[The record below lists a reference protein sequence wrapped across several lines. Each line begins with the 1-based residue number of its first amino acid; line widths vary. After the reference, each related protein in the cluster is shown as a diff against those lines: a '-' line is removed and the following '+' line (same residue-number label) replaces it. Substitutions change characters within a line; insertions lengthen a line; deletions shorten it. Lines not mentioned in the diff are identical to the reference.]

1 MIQSIEKSWVT
12 PREHTPDAGLYG
24 GKGASLMTMA
34 AMGIPVPMGFILP
47 IGYEKP
53 LFACHG
59 DDLKAHSTFPS
70 SSEHPSPF
78 PLDIE
83 TALSTLEQKL
93 GSYLGDP
100 DRPLFLSVRSG
111 GAISMPGMMDT
122 FLNIGLVPKTCP
134 ALAERLGLSL
144 AQTESLYIQQ
154 HKDWENSWSTL
165 PDLSNPR
172 LLIQD
177 PKIHLWQAIQAVW
190 HSWNS
195 PRALAYRQHH
205 NLQNDGGSAV
215 IIQAMVFGNASG
227 RSGTGVLFTRRP
239 DTGENT
245 LFGEFLPHAQGED
258 LVSGAVTPQP
268 LSDLSDYAPKIF
280 EELCHYARTL
290 EHAQGDMQDIEFTF
304 ENDTLWI
311 LQTRSGKRT
320 ANATFRIAYDRVMAD
335 ESTREQ
341 SLTSIDPMTID
352 GLLHPQLTQP
362 NGLLSIA
369 RGLATSPGA
378 AIGRLTFD
386 PEAVTPDS
394 ILLLRETSAED
405 VPAMLM
411 AKGVVTLRGGMTSHA
426 AVIMRSIG
434 KPCISGLENAAIT
447 PNGLEING
455 HVFPIGTTV
464 TMDGTAGILFD
475 GPGTIETPS
484 FSFQTTEVLSWA
496 DEVRSLTVYANADTP
511 EDILRAMTWG
521 ADGIGLC
528 RTEHMMFQTQRL
540 RLMQQFIL
548 APTADWRNHALLEL
562 ETLHQHDLLAL
573 LRAANSKRLI
583 VRLLDPPLHEFLPTS
598 QEEKSLL
605 ARHWDQSL
613 QDIERCIEKRSETN
627 PMMGQRGCRLGLAF
641 PELYAMQ
648 IRALFGAMD
657 QAVADGLS
665 PDCGVMIPLVAHVKE
680 LETLRTLF
688 YSLNPGLRRVN
699 FGVMIE
705 TPRAALI
712 ADALAQWVD
721 FISFGT
727 NDLTQMT
734 WGLSR
739 DDSNPITQTYHAL
752 GIADPFYALDT
763 MGVGQLMEWACT
775 RAKTVNPNIA
785 ISVCGEHAANPRNIG
800 FFHRIGIGSVSCS
813 PWALPRVR
821 LAAAK
826 AVLSHDGS
834 SPQGA
839 DCVVATGVKEESR
852 L

>member
-1 MIQSIEKSWVT
+1 MIQSIEKSGAA
-12 PREHTPDAGLYG
+12 PLEHAPDPCLYG

-47 IGYEKP
+47 IGYEKT
-53 LFACHG
+53 LAHG
-59 DDLKAHSTFPS
+59 DDHIRSTFPPS
-70 SSEHPSPF
+70 SAHPSPL
-78 PLDIE
+78 PPDIE
-83 TALSTLEQKL
+83 RALTGLEEKL
-93 GSYLGDP
+93 GYGLGNP

-122 FLNIGLVPKTCP
+122 FLNIGLIPKTCP
-134 ALAERLGLSL
+134 ALAQRLGLPL
-144 AQTESLYIQQ
+144 AQTESLYQQ
-154 HKDWENSWSTL
+154 QLATWENSWNAL
-165 PDLSNPR
+165 PKSSHQEVTSP
-172 LLIQD
+172 D
-177 PKIHLWQAIQAVW
+177 PKIHLWKAIQAVW

-215 IIQAMVFGNASG
+215 IIQVMVFGNAAG

-268 LSDLSDYAPKIF
+268 LSDLSAYAPKIF
-280 EELCHYARTL
+280 EELSHYARTL
-290 EHAQGDMQDIEFTF
+290 EQAQNDMQDIEFTF
-304 ENDTLWI
+304 EKDTLWI

-320 ANATFRIAYDRVMAD
+320 ANATFRMAYDRVMAG

-341 SLTSIDPMTID
+341 SLISIDPMTID
-352 GLLHPQLTQP
+352 ALLYPHLTEP
-362 NGLLSIA
+362 HELNPIA

-378 AIGRLTFD
+378 AIGRLTVD
-386 PEAVTPDS
+386 PESVTPDS
-394 ILLLRETSAED
+394 ILLRSETSAED

-434 KPCISGLENAAIT
+434 KPCISGLENATIT
-447 PNGLEING
+447 PQGLEVNG
-455 HVFPIGTTV
+455 SAFPIGTTV
-464 TMDGTAGILFD
+464 TMDGTAGLLFN
-475 GPGTIETPS
+475 GQGTIETPS
-484 FSFQTTEVLSWA
+484 FSFQTTQVLSWA
-496 DEVRSLTVYANADTP
+496 DEMRSLTVYANADTP
-511 EDILRAMTWG
+511 EDIMRAITWG

-528 RTEHMMFQTQRL
+528 RTEHMMFESQRL
-540 RLMQQFIL
+540 RLIQQFIL

-562 ETLHQHDLLAL
+562 EKWHQQDLWAL

-605 ARHWDQSL
+605 AVHWDQSL
-613 QDIERCIEKRSETN
+613 QDIEQRIEQRSETN

-641 PELYAMQ
+641 PELYIMQ

-665 PDCGVMIPLVAHVKE
+665 PDCGVMIPLVSHVKE

-688 YSLNPGLRRVN
+688 DSLDPGLRRVD

-712 ADALAQWVD
+712 ADALAPWVD

-734 WGLSR
+734 WGISR
-739 DDSNPITQTYHAL
+739 DDSHPITQTYQSL
-752 GIADPFYALDT
+752 GITDPFYTLDT
-763 MGVGQLMEWACT
+763 MGVGQLMQWACT

-785 ISVCGEHAANPRNIG
+785 ISVCGEHAANPGNIG
-800 FFHRIGIGSVSCS
+800 FFHRTGIGAVSCS

-834 SPQGA
+834 
-839 DCVVATGVKEESR
+839 
-852 L
+852 

>member
-1 MIQSIEKSWVT
+1 MIQSIEKSWLN
-12 PREHTPDAGLYG
+12 PLKHTPDACLYG

-47 IGYEKP
+47 IGYEKT
-53 LFACHG
+53 LAAHHG
-59 DDLKAHSTFPS
+59 DDPIIGSTFPP
-70 SSEHPSPF
+70 SSEHPSPL
-78 PLDIE
+78 PLEIKS
-83 TALSTLEQKL
+83 ALSSLEEKL
-93 GSYLGDP
+93 GCYLGDP

-111 GAISMPGMMDT
+111 GAMSMPGMMDT
-122 FLNIGLVPKTCP
+122 FLNIGLTPKTCP
-134 ALAERLGLSL
+134 ALAKRLGLSL
-144 AQTESLYIQQ
+144 AHIESLYLQQ
-154 HKDWENSWSTL
+154 HGDWENSWRAVQT
-165 PDLSNPR
+165 LSNPPVVT
-172 LLIQD
+172 QD
-177 PKIHLWQAIQAVW
+177 PTVHLWQAIQAVW

-205 NLQNDGGSAV
+205 NMQNDGGSAV
-215 IIQAMVFGNASG
+215 IVQTMVFGNASG
-227 RSGTGVLFTRRP
+227 PSGTGVLFTRRP

-258 LVSGAVTPQP
+258 LVSGAVTPQS
-268 LSDLSDYAPKIF
+268 LSDLSIYAPKIF
-280 EELCHYARTL
+280 DELSRYAKIL
-290 EHAQGDMQDIEFTF
+290 EQAQGDMQDIEFTF
-304 ENDTLWI
+304 ENDVLWI
-311 LQTRSGKRT
+311 LQTRAGKRT
-320 ANATFRIAYDRVMAD
+320 ANAAFRIAHDRVM
-335 ESTREQ
+335 EGKSTREHSVQ
-341 SLTSIDPMTID
+341 SIDPMTID
-352 GLLHPQLTQP
+352 ALLHPQLTQP
-362 NGLLSIA
+362 NGLSTIA
-369 RGLATSPGA
+369 RGFATSPGA
-378 AIGRLTFD
+378 AIGHLTVD

-394 ILLLRETSAED
+394 ILLLCETSAED

-447 PNGLEING
+447 PKGLEVNG
-455 HVFPIGTTV
+455 QRFAIGTTL

-475 GPGTIETPS
+475 GQGTIETPS
-484 FSFQTTEVLSWA
+484 LSFQTTHVLSWA

-511 EDILRAMTWG
+511 EDIIRAMMWG

-528 RTEHMMFQTQRL
+528 RTEHMMFQAPRL

-548 APTADWRNHALLEL
+548 APTADWRNRALLEL
-562 ETLHQHDLLAL
+562 EILHQQDLLAL

-598 QEEKSLL
+598 QEEKTLL
-605 ARHWDQSL
+605 ACHWNQSL
-613 QDIERCIEKRSETN
+613 ADIERCIEKRSEIN

-641 PELYAMQ
+641 PELYTMQ

-657 QAVADGLS
+657 QAVVDGLS
-665 PDCGVMIPLVAHVKE
+665 PHCGVMIPLVAHVKE
-680 LETLRTLF
+680 LETLHTLF
-688 YSLNPGLRRVN
+688 YSLNPGLRHVD

-739 DDSNPITQTYHAL
+739 DDSNPITQTYRAL
-752 GIADPFYALDT
+752 GITDPFYALDT
-763 MGVGQLMEWACT
+763 VGVGQLIQWACT

-785 ISVCGEHAANPRNIG
+785 ISVCGEHAANPHNSG
-800 FFHRIGIGSVSCS
+800 FFHRIGIDSVSCS

-826 AVLSHDGS
+826 AVLSPDSGS
-834 SPQGA
+834 
-839 DCVVATGVKEESR
+839 
-852 L
+852 

>member
-1 MIQSIEKSWVT
+1 
-12 PREHTPDAGLYG
+12 
-24 GKGASLMTMA
+24 MTMA

-47 IGYEKP
+47 IGYEKTLAAHP
-53 LFACHG
+53 G
-59 DDLKAHSTFPS
+59 DDLKVHSTLPS
-70 SSEHPSPF
+70 EYPSPVPHPSPL
-78 PLDIE
+78 PLEIE

-93 GSYLGDP
+93 GHYLGDS

-122 FLNIGLVPKTCP
+122 FLNIGLTPKTCP

-144 AQTESLYIQQ
+144 AQTKSFYIQQ
-154 HKDWENSWSTL
+154 HGDWENSWNAL
-165 PDLSNPR
+165 PDSSTPT
-172 LLIQD
+172 LISQD
-177 PKIHLWQAIQAVW
+177 PKVHLWQAIQAVW

-195 PRALAYRQHH
+195 ARASAYRQHH
-205 NLQNDGGSAV
+205 NLQNDGGSA
-215 IIQAMVFGNASG
+215 IIVQAMVFGNASG

-258 LVSGAVTPQP
+258 LVSGAVNPQS
-268 LSDLSDYAPKIF
+268 LSDLSAYAPKIF
-280 EELCHYARTL
+280 DELSHYARTL
-290 EHAQGDMQDIEFTF
+290 EQVQGDMQDIEFTF

-320 ANATFRIAYDRVMAD
+320 ANATFRMAYDRVMAG
-335 ESTREQ
+335 EITREQ
-341 SLTSIDPMTID
+341 SLISIDPMTID
-352 GLLHPQLTQP
+352 GLLHPHLTEP
-362 NGLLSIA
+362 NELSPIA

-378 AIGRLTFD
+378 AIGCLTVD

-394 ILLLRETSAED
+394 ILLRSETSAED

-447 PNGLEING
+447 PKGLEVNG
-455 HVFPIGTTV
+455 QVFPIGTTV

-475 GPGTIETPS
+475 GQGTIQTPS
-484 FSFQTTEVLSWA
+484 FSFQTTKVLSWA

-528 RTEHMMFQTQRL
+528 RTEHMMFQPQRL
-540 RLMQQFIL
+540 RLIQQFIL

-562 ETLHQHDLLAL
+562 EILHQNDLLAL

-598 QEEKSLL
+598 GEEKALL
-605 ARHWDQSL
+605 AGHWGQSL

-648 IRALFGAMD
+648 IRGLFGAMD
-657 QAVADGLS
+657 QAAADGLS
-665 PDCGVMIPLVAHVKE
+665 PDCGVMIPLVSHVKE

-688 YSLNPGLRRVN
+688 YSLNPGLRRVD

-727 NDLTQMT
+727 KDLTQMT

-739 DDSNPITQTYHAL
+739 DDCTPITQTHHAL
-752 GIADPFYALDT
+752 GIPDPFYALDT
-763 MGVGQLMEWACT
+763 VGVGQLIQWACT

-785 ISVCGEHAANPRNIG
+785 ISVCGEHAANPDNSG
-800 FFHRIGIGSVSCS
+800 FFHRTGIGSVSCS

-826 AVLSHDGS
+826 AALSNNGS
-834 SPQGA
+834 
-839 DCVVATGVKEESR
+839 
-852 L
+852 